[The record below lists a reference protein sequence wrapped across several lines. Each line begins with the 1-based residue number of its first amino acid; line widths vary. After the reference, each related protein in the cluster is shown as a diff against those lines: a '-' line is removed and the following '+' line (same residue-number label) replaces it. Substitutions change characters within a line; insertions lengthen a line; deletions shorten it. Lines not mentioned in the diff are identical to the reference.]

1 MAIGRVAIGPACTGS
16 AQGIPVRSII
26 ERRLQLSGII
36 LMLGLIVQ
44 ALCLILGGG
53 AMGFMIFAC
62 LGGLLVMV
70 GIIVFL
76 VSLVAARPS

>member
-1 MAIGRVAIGPACTGS
+1 M
-16 AQGIPVRSII
+16 
-26 ERRLQLSGII
+26 ERKLQLSGIM
-36 LMLGLIVQ
+36 LMLGLVVQ
-44 ALCLILGGG
+44 ALCLILGRG

-76 VSLVAARPS
+76 VSLIPAQPS

>member
-1 MAIGRVAIGPACTGS
+1 MLSTNTM
-16 AQGIPVRSII
+16 

-36 LMLGLIVQ
+36 LTLGLVVQ
-44 ALCLILGGG
+44 ALCLILGRG
-53 AMGFMIFAC
+53 AIGFMIFAC

-76 VSLVAARPS
+76 ISLVAARPS